1 MSSDFTKGNIMK
13 SLLGFMAPVL
23 GALFL
28 QAMYGAVD
36 LLVVGKFGTP
46 VDVSAVGTGSQ
57 IMTTLTNLLVSFSMG
72 TTIFLGQT
80 LGEGKPHKGGDI
92 IGNSILLFFVIG
104 VCLTV
109 LLPLTA
115 GGIAGVMNA
124 PEEAFA
130 RTVAYIRICGAG
142 SIVIIAYNLI
152 GSVFRGIGD
161 SRTPLVTVAIAC
173 VCNIFGD
180 LLLVAG
186 FHMGAAGAAIATVF
200 AQLVSVGI
208 SFVLIRKK
216 TLPFSFSGKQIR
228 FEKKNVSKI
237 IGLGFPI
244 ALQDFLVGLSFM
256 IILAIVNRLGVSA
269 SAGVGVAEKVVAF
282 LMLIPSAFM
291 QGMAAFVAQNYG
303 AGCYERAHRS
313 LFYAMG
319 LSLVCALVM
328 FYLAF
333 FQGDLLSYIF
343 CQRRGGDRS
352 QCGLSE
358 GLCHRLSA
366 DLLLFLLCWIFQR
379 YRLHPFCDDP
389 GHSGGVWHPCA
400 AGVFVQQPT
409 GGNTVYHRAG
419 DTLLHHRA
427 GGIVHHLVSG

>member
-186 FHMGAAGAAIATVF
+186 FHMGAAGAAIATVL

-208 SFVLIRKK
+208 SFALIRKK

-244 ALQDFLVGLSFM
+244 ALQDFLVGISFM

-269 SAGVGVAEKVVAF
+269 SAGGGRGREGGGISHADPVCVYAGHGGFCGAE
-282 LMLIPSAFM
+282 L
-291 QGMAAFVAQNYG
+291 
-303 AGCYERAHRS
+303 
-313 LFYAMG
+313 
-319 LSLVCALVM
+319 
-328 FYLAF
+328 
-333 FQGDLLSYIF
+333 
-343 CQRRGGDRS
+343 RRG
-352 QCGLSE
+352 
-358 GLCHRLSA
+358 
-366 DLLLFLLCWIFQR
+366 LL
-379 YRLHPFCDDP
+379 
-389 GHSGGVWHPCA
+389 
-400 AGVFVQQPT
+400 
-409 GGNTVYHRAG
+409 
-419 DTLLHHRA
+419 
-427 GGIVHHLVSG
+427 

>member
-92 IGNSILLFFVIG
+92 IGNSILLFLVIG

-186 FHMGAAGAAIATVF
+186 FHMGGGRR
-200 AQLVSVGI
+200 SH
-208 SFVLIRKK
+208 RH
-216 TLPFSFSGKQIR
+216 
-228 FEKKNVSKI
+228 
-237 IGLGFPI
+237 
-244 ALQDFLVGLSFM
+244 
-256 IILAIVNRLGVSA
+256 SA
-269 SAGVGVAEKVVAF
+269 
-282 LMLIPSAFM
+282 
-291 QGMAAFVAQNYG
+291 
-303 AGCYERAHRS
+303 
-313 LFYAMG
+313 
-319 LSLVCALVM
+319 
-328 FYLAF
+328 
-333 FQGDLLSYIF
+333 
-343 CQRRGGDRS
+343 
-352 QCGLSE
+352 
-358 GLCHRLSA
+358 
-366 DLLLFLLCWIFQR
+366 
-379 YRLHPFCDDP
+379 
-389 GHSGGVWHPCA
+389 CA
-400 AGVFVQQPT
+400 ACERGHFFCVDPEKDAALFFFRKTDP
-409 GGNTVYHRAG
+409 
-419 DTLLHHRA
+419 
-427 GGIVHHLVSG
+427 I

>member
-1 MSSDFTKGNIMK
+1 M
-13 SLLGFMAPVL
+13 
-23 GALFL
+23 L
-28 QAMYGAVD
+28 QI
-36 LLVVGKFGTP
+36 KK
-46 VDVSAVGTGSQ
+46 
-57 IMTTLTNLLVSFSMG
+57 
-72 TTIFLGQT
+72 QT

-186 FHMGAAGAAIATVF
+186 FHMGAAGAAIATVL

-208 SFVLIRKK
+208 SFALIRKK

-228 FEKKNVSKI
+228 FEKR
-237 IGLGFPI
+237 
-244 ALQDFLVGLSFM
+244 M
-256 IILAIVNRLGVSA
+256 
-269 SAGVGVAEKVVAF
+269 
-282 LMLIPSAFM
+282 
-291 QGMAAFVAQNYG
+291 
-303 AGCYERAHRS
+303 
-313 LFYAMG
+313 
-319 LSLVCALVM
+319 
-328 FYLAF
+328 
-333 FQGDLLSYIF
+333 
-343 CQRRGGDRS
+343 
-352 QCGLSE
+352 
-358 GLCHRLSA
+358 
-366 DLLLFLLCWIFQR
+366 
-379 YRLHPFCDDP
+379 
-389 GHSGGVWHPCA
+389 
-400 AGVFVQQPT
+400 
-409 GGNTVYHRAG
+409 
-419 DTLLHHRA
+419 
-427 GGIVHHLVSG
+427 

>member
-1 MSSDFTKGNIMK
+1 M
-13 SLLGFMAPVL
+13 L

-57 IMTTLTNLLVSFSMG
+57 IMATLTNLLVSFSMG

-92 IGNSILLFFVIG
+92 IGNSILLFLVIG

-173 VCNIFGD
+173 VWQYFRR
-180 LLLVAG
+180 
-186 FHMGAAGAAIATVF
+186 
-200 AQLVSVGI
+200 S
-208 SFVLIRKK
+208 
-216 TLPFSFSGKQIR
+216 
-228 FEKKNVSKI
+228 
-237 IGLGFPI
+237 
-244 ALQDFLVGLSFM
+244 
-256 IILAIVNRLGVSA
+256 
-269 SAGVGVAEKVVAF
+269 SAGGRFSYGGGRRSHCYSVCTACECGHFFCFDPEKD
-282 LMLIPSAFM
+282 
-291 QGMAAFVAQNYG
+291 AA
-303 AGCYERAHRS
+303 
-313 LFYAMG
+313 LF
-319 LSLVCALVM
+319 
-328 FYLAF
+328 F
-333 FQGDLLSYIF
+333 F
-343 CQRRGGDRS
+343 RKT
-352 QCGLSE
+352 
-358 GLCHRLSA
+358 
-366 DLLLFLLCWIFQR
+366 
-379 YRLHPFCDDP
+379 DP
-389 GHSGGVWHPCA
+389 
-400 AGVFVQQPT
+400 
-409 GGNTVYHRAG
+409 
-419 DTLLHHRA
+419 
-427 GGIVHHLVSG
+427 I